1 MKAIHAGLLAGLLVA
16 LLSVQAGLAARGP
29 YNDEPLEQGW
39 APSEFGP
46 DDKVGAINRIN
57 PCTVMNAV
65 RLVKKGRTAVLGKV
79 YEPIMPTFGT
89 RGWRMVI
96 PGLPSVGPL
105 GTNALLGNEELV
117 IAELGQ
123 IGTQFDGPGHIGIR
137 TTKGDFYYNG
147 RYLEDVAGSYSTG
160 PLGVEHVAA
169 KAYVCRGILLDA
181 TAYRGVD
188 MLPMPK
194 GGRNDP
200 GNITD
205 DDLRGMVRKQG
216 LREIGEAD
224 CVFVH
229 TGWGN
234 LWDPVSWDG
243 LPAEERA
250 KRIAIFRPGEPG
262 LGISA
267 CRYLVERKIV
277 LVGLD
282 NWGIDSLPGE
292 DPKRLYDCH
301 AEMQTRHGI
310 WGIENLQF
318 VQLLAEKQYEFLF
331 TWAALPMRGATGSPA
346 NPVAIW

>member
-1 MKAIHAGLLAGLLVA
+1 MKTVMLSMVTALLAGLILATV
-16 LLSVQAGLAARGP
+16 SFAARGP
-29 YNDEPLEQGW
+29 YNDEPLEQNW

-46 DDKVGAINRIN
+46 DDKAGAINRIV
-57 PCTVMNAV
+57 PATVMNAI
-65 RLVKKGRTAVLGKV
+65 RLVKKGRTAVLGKA
-79 YEPIMPTFGT
+79 YEPLMPTFGT

-137 TTKGDFYYNG
+137 TSKGDFYYNG
-147 RYLEDVAGSYSTG
+147 RYLEDVAGSYGTG

-169 KAYVCRGILLDA
+169 KAYVCRGVLLDA
-181 TAYRGVD
+181 AAYRGVES
-188 MLPMPK
+188 LPMPK

-200 GNITD
+200 GNIND
-205 DDLRGMVRKQG
+205 DDVRGMVAKQG
-216 LREIGEAD
+216 LREIQEAD
-224 CVFVH
+224 CVFFY

-234 LWDPVSWDG
+234 LWDPVNWDG
-243 LPAEERA
+243 LSPEERA

-267 CRYLVERKIV
+267 CRYLVQRKIA
-277 LVGLD
+277 LTGSD

-310 WGIENLQF
+310 WAIENLQF
-318 VQLLAEKQYEFLF
+318 VTLLSEKQYEFLF
-331 TWAALPMRGATGSPA
+331 TWAALPMKGATGSPA